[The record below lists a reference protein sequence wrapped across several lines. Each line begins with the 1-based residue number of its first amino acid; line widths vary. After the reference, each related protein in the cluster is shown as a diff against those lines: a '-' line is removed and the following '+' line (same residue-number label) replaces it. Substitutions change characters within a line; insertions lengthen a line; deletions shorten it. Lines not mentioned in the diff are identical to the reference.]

1 MNKNI
6 LRLAVPSIVSNIT
19 VPLLGLVDLA
29 IVGHIGDARMI
40 GAIAVGSM
48 LFNLVYWV
56 FGFLRMGT
64 SGLTAQAY
72 GAGNNSELEL
82 LLRRTVLI
90 GFGVAGAMLLLQKPL
105 LSLTMLTVS
114 PEPDVA
120 ELVHTYYNICIW
132 GAPAVLVSNGLM
144 GWFIGMQNTRTPMF
158 VAIVQNISNILLS
171 LLLVFLFGMQLKGV
185 AAGTLIA
192 QYVGL
197 AATVFFLRKEARKH
211 GLCLSATQRDSAVS
225 ADSTGESTAKGWGT
239 MFRVNRDIFLRTLC
253 LVGVNLYF
261 LSMGA
266 RSGATVLAVNTLL
279 MEFYILFSFILD
291 GFAFAGEALGGRYW
305 GAGEKALFAE
315 TVKMLFVWGLGMTLM
330 FTILYIF
337 CGHLIVSL
345 LTSDMSVVDASRQ
358 YMSWTWLIPLAG
370 VAAFV
375 WDGIYIG
382 ITATRGMLLSA
393 IVSAV
398 FFFVIDK
405 AQDAGTQ
412 ISINHFSIL
421 IHIGNGIN
429 IPFFIVSNL
438 RLRYAS

>member
-105 LSLTMLTVS
+105 LSLAMLTVS

-225 ADSTGESTAKGWGT
+225 ADSTGESTAKGWDT

-315 TVKMLFVWGLGMTLM
+315 TVKRLFVWGLGMTLM

-345 LTSDMSVVDASRQ
+345 LTSDMSVVVASRQ

-398 FFFVIDK
+398 FFFVIDHFLHPYY
-405 AQDAGTQ
+405 G
-412 ISINHFSIL
+412 NHALWMSFL
-421 IHIGNGIN
+421 VFLAMRGIMQT
-429 IPFFIVSNL
+429 IIYFL
-438 RLRYAS
+438 RLAPSR